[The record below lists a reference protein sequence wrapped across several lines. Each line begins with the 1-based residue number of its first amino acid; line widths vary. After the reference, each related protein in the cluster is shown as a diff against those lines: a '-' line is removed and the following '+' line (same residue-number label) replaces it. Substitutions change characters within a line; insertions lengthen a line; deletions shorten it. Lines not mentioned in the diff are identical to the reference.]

1 MNKKFINLLFIFIV
15 SLFLISTAYAS
26 DDSQVD
32 DSISTSC
39 VGVDSQVDDSISTA
53 YVGVDSQVDDSLLSE
68 NNSVYEV
75 TSDLSNE
82 NIQTMFDNA
91 KEGDTF
97 KFTSTEYNNIS
108 LVVYKQLNIISKNN
122 SVINVYDKLTDKA
135 KSLGISKTF
144 GFYFT
149 SNGAG
154 STLSGFAIKAK
165 DSDNAVIVD
174 GTNNVTIKN
183 NVITG
188 AINSVLVRNSEN
200 ITLTNNKISQ
210 ASENGIQLQ
219 NVKNSEISKNTIWKN
234 KRSGIETT
242 DLYDSS
248 ILRNVIHHNGFN
260 GISMYGIS
268 SGNSIKHN
276 TIHNNTNGIFVNAK
290 STNDVIIA
298 NTLSH
303 NRRDPECE
311 LGPDESGNGLLFGN
325 QFRSSG
331 KTKLLVKDNALIHN
345 EQFQAK
351 NNPENEVFK
360 LDQNWFDSTD
370 PENSFICPMLLAK
383 ILKLDAITI
392 QDGIGIQLQ
401 DENGNPI
408 TDAPAF
414 DLGEVEVNGNKYT
427 ARMEEDGIAK
437 IQSEDIE
444 PNTQQNVK
452 ITVGDRIKTVVEK
465 TTTSGSQKYVK
476 EETSSES
483 NNQNNNEGSSEQQS
497 SEQNTDGNN
506 AGGSGNGH
514 GNYANG
520 TSSSSHISNSKNQG
534 KYGTNSSGIISS
546 DSSDNGEN
554 AMSQG
559 DENAGSSSEGSGEGV
574 NAYEIVPETPISKKV
589 DNTSGIVI
597 LSIVALLGC
606 LVYGYRRNSKFDE

>member
-1 MNKKFINLLFIFIV
+1 MNKRVINLLFIFIV
-15 SLFLISTAYAS
+15 GLFLISTAYAS
-26 DDSQVD
+26 DNSQVNGTVSSD
-32 DSISTSC
+32 
-39 VGVDSQVDDSISTA
+39 
-53 YVGVDSQVDDSLLSE
+53 E
-68 NNSVYEV
+68 NNVHEV
-75 TSDLSNE
+75 TPQLSND
-82 NIQTMFDNA
+82 NIQNMIDNA
-91 KEGDTF
+91 NEGDTI
-97 KFTSTEYNNIS
+97 KFTGKEYNNIS
-108 LVVYKQLNIISKNN
+108 LVVDKPLIIISNKN
-122 SVINVYDKLTDKA
+122 SVINVYNQVTQKA
-135 KSLGISKTF
+135 GSLGISKTF

-149 SNGAG
+149 SNSSG
-154 STLSGFAIKAK
+154 SILSGITIKAK
-165 DSDNAVIVD
+165 NCDNAVIID
-174 GTNNVTIKN
+174 GTNNITIKN

-188 AINSVLVRNSEN
+188 STNAILVKNSQKVT
-200 ITLTNNKISQ
+200 IADNKISQ
-210 ASENGIQLQ
+210 ASENGVQLQ
-219 NVKNSEISKNTIWKN
+219 NVRDSEISKNTIWKD

-242 DLYDSS
+242 DLYDSR
-248 ILRNVIHHNGFN
+248 ILRNEVHHNGFN

-276 TIHNNTNGIFVNAK
+276 IVHNNTNGIFVNAK

-325 QFRSSG
+325 QFRSTG

-370 PENSFICPMLLAK
+370 NEDTFVCPMLLAK

-392 QDGIGIQLQ
+392 PNGIGIQLQ

-408 TDAPAF
+408 TDAPSF
-414 DLGEVEVNGNKYT
+414 ELGEVEVNGNKYT
-427 ARMEEDGIAK
+427 ATMDDDGIAR

-452 ITVGDRIKTVVEK
+452 ITVGDRIKTVIEK
-465 TTTSGSQKYVK
+465 TATSGSEKYVK
-476 EETSSES
+476 ETPSGTD
-483 NNQNNNEGSSEQQS
+483 NQNSGEGSSDQPSQE
-497 SEQNTDGNN
+497 EITDSNN
-506 AGGSGNGH
+506 SGGSGNGN

-520 TSSSSHISNSKNQG
+520 TSQSSHISKSKNQG
-534 KYGTNSSGIISS
+534 KFGTNSSGIISS

-559 DENAGSSSEGSGEGV
+559 DVNAGSSSEGSGESSK
-574 NAYEIVPETPISKKV
+574 AYEIVPEKPISKKV

-606 LVYGYRRNSKFDE
+606 LVYGYRRKSEFDD

>member
-1 MNKKFINLLFIFIV
+1 MNKKFNNLLFIFIV
-15 SLFLISTAYAS
+15 GLFLISTAYAS
-26 DDSQVD
+26 DNNSQVD
-32 DSISTSC
+32 NPI
-39 VGVDSQVDDSISTA
+39 
-53 YVGVDSQVDDSLLSE
+53 LSE
-68 NNSVYEV
+68 KNGEYEV

-82 NIQTMFDNA
+82 KIQTMFDNA
-91 KEGDTF
+91 KDGDTF
-97 KFTSTEYNNIS
+97 KFTSNEYNNIS
-108 LVVYKQLNIISKNN
+108 LVVDKQLNIISKKN
-122 SVINVYDKLTDKA
+122 SVVNVYDKVTDKA
-135 KSLGISKTF
+135 KSLGIDKTF

-149 SNGAG
+149 SNSAG
-154 STLSGFAIKAK
+154 SILSGITIKAK
-165 DSDNAVIVD
+165 NADNAIIVD

-183 NVITG
+183 NVIAG
-188 AINSVLVRNSEN
+188 ATNSVLVKNSQKV
-200 ITLTNNKISQ
+200 TLSNNKISQ
-210 ASENGIQLQ
+210 ASENGVQLQ
-219 NVKNSEISKNTIWKN
+219 NVKDSEISKNTIWKN
-234 KRSGIETT
+234 KRSGIETSN
-242 DLYDSS
+242 LYDSS
-248 ILRNVIHHNGFN
+248 ILRNEIHHNGFN

-325 QFRSSG
+325 QFKSSG

-427 ARMEEDGIAK
+427 ARMDEDGIAK
-437 IQSEDIE
+437 IKSEDIE

-476 EETSSES
+476 EETPAESE
-483 NNQNNNEGSSEQQS
+483 NQNSDEEGSSEQQS
-497 SEQNTDGNN
+497 PEQSTDGNN
-506 AGGSGNGH
+506 VGGSGNGH

-534 KYGTNSSGIISS
+534 KFGTISSGIISS

-559 DENAGSSSEGSGEGV
+559 DVNAGSSSEGSGESSK
-574 NAYEIVPETPISKKV
+574 AYEIVPEKPISKKV

-606 LVYGYRRNSKFDE
+606 LVYGYRRKSEFDEWNFPFFFSFIYLY